1 MKTVVEGALHVALRG
16 LSLRQRI
23 IADNVAN
30 NDTPGFKA
38 RTVHFEDQ
46 LRRALDGIQANRA
59 ANGHALLQAVP
70 PKIDVAE
77 NLVARMD
84 QSSVDL
90 DRELLAMTETAMRY
104 NAVARAMSERLAL
117 YRTILS
123 DGRV

>member
-38 RTVHFEDQ
+38 RTVRFEDQ
-46 LRRALDGIQANRA
+46 LRQALNGTPATRAPDGT
-59 ANGHALLQAVP
+59 ALLQAVP
-70 PKIDVAE
+70 PKVEVPE

-90 DRELLAMTETAMRY
+90 DRELLAMTETTMRY